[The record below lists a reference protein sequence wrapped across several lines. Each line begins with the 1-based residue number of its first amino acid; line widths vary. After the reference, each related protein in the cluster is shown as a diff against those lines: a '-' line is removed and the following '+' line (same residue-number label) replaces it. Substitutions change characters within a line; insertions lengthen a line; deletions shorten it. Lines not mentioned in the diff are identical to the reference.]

1 MTSVDIPSAPT
12 GISLN
17 PLNWRRAW
25 LGMDRSEAI
34 QLWAQTA
41 QGQIILHLAFAAI
54 LFTNPLIRTNQ
65 AALLGIALVLCA
77 LFPARRMMLLSVL
90 GTAYFLIKPFKQE
103 PFYHHFS
110 EIWAGIGANLPGTVG
125 FVGFGLVF
133 LVFAFVMVINQT
145 SRKVEMI
152 ARYPIRFLLALGS
165 LLAAATVLLPQSH
178 AAFSASWIFLSYLT
192 GSFFFLG
199 YVLLDSRSKS
209 ALPPHQQLG
218 FVRPVWGYGHVP
230 LKGPAFL
237 RKFEAKTAT
246 DLAVTRLKA
255 IKLAVWAVIL
265 FWLWEIAF
273 NRVLFGALQLP
284 QLDTAI
290 AAGAAGVAEAPLTR
304 WMILAADFLAQI
316 IIFGAT
322 IHIFVAVIRMLGFN
336 IPRGMARPLS
346 SRTMSEFWARYLFY
360 FKEIL
365 ADFFFY
371 PTFQRY
377 FKNHPKLRLAF
388 ATFMAA
394 FVGNVLFDL
403 IAGAPSFA
411 ITGFWPTIEAFYS
424 YVIYAGALTAGL
436 IWSQIAKKKPTAQDG
451 WLRYEVIPRI
461 QVLIFYALLQVFD
474 DTTGA
479 VPVGERIDFFFS
491 LFGVTP

>member
-1 MTSVDIPSAPT
+1 MTSIGLPAAPT
-12 GISLN
+12 GPTLN
-17 PLNWRRAW
+17 PLRWRQAW
-25 LGMDRSEAI
+25 LGMDRNETV
-34 QLWAQTA
+34 QRWAQSV
-41 QGQIILHLAFAAI
+41 QGQLILHATFAAI
-54 LFTNPLIRTNQ
+54 LFTLPLVRTKQ
-65 AALLGIALVLCA
+65 AALIAIALGLCV

-90 GTAYFLIKPFKQE
+90 GTAYFLLKPFKQE

-110 EIWAGIGANLPGTVG
+110 EIWADIGANLPGTVG
-125 FVGFGLVF
+125 FIGFGLVF
-133 LVFAFVMVINQT
+133 LAFAFVMVINQT

-237 RKFEAKTAT
+237 QKFEAKTAT
-246 DLAVTRLKA
+246 DLAITRLKA

-265 FWLWEIAF
+265 YWFCEIVF
-273 NRVLFGALQLP
+273 NRVLFGALELP
-284 QLDTAI
+284 RLEVAI
-290 AAGAAGVAEAPLTR
+290 AAGAVEAPLTR

-316 IIFGAT
+316 IIFGAS

-377 FKNHPKLRLAF
+377 FKKYPKLRLAF

-403 IAGAPSFA
+403 ISDSPSFA
-411 ITGFWPTIEAFYS
+411 IKGFWQTIEAFYS
-424 YVIYAGALTAGL
+424 YTIYAAALTAGL
-436 IWSQIAKKKPTAQDG
+436 IWSQIAQKKPDPRDG
-451 WLRYEVIPRI
+451 WLRYDVIPRV
-461 QVLIFYALLQVFD
+461 QVLLFYGLLQVFD
-474 DTTGA
+474 DSSGA

-491 LFGVTP
+491 LFGVIL

>member
-1 MTSVDIPSAPT
+1 MTSVDISSAPT

-25 LGMDRSEAI
+25 LGMDRSEAV

-90 GTAYFLIKPFKQE
+90 GTAYFLLKPFKQE

-110 EIWAGIGANLPGTVG
+110 EIWAGMGANLPGTVG

-133 LVFAFVMVINQT
+133 LAFAFVMVINQT
-145 SRKVEMI
+145 NRKVEMI

-165 LLAAATVLLPQSH
+165 LLAAATVLIPQSH
-178 AAFSASWIFLSYLT
+178 TAFSASWIFLSYLT

-237 RKFEAKTAT
+237 QKFEAKTAT

-265 FWLWEIAF
+265 YWFCEIVF
-273 NRVLFGALQLP
+273 NRVLFGALELP
-284 QLDTAI
+284 RLEVAI
-290 AAGAAGVAEAPLTR
+290 AAGAVEAPLTR

-316 IIFGAT
+316 IIFGAS

-377 FKNHPKLRLAF
+377 FKKYPKLRLAF

-403 IAGAPSFA
+403 ISDSPSFA
-411 ITGFWPTIEAFYS
+411 INGFWQTIEGFYS
-424 YVIYAGALTAGL
+424 YTIYAAALTAGL
-436 IWSQIAKKKPTAQDG
+436 IWSQIAQRKPDPRDG
-451 WLRYEVIPRI
+451 WLRYDVIPRV
-461 QVLIFYALLQVFD
+461 QVLLFYGLLQVFD
-474 DTTGA
+474 DSSGA

-491 LFGVTP
+491 LFGVIL